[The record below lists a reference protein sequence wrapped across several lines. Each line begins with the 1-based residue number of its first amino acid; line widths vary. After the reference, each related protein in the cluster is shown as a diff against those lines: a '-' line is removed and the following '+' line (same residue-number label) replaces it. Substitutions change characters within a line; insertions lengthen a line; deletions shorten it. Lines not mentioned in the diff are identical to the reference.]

1 MLAFLD
7 YLVEKL
13 NETGAVVPVTHYFNH
28 GPDVHFQGDIP
39 TILKKLKHGKLHPIQ
54 KTLRLD
60 QLIPTQYVVSL
71 PKVLKKHGSG
81 DDPSHPIVV
90 LHDRTL
96 GLNFLIDGHHRAAAL
111 LLNNRNVAVPCTV
124 LDSEDC
130 ARVLKF

>member
-7 YLVEKL
+7 YLCEKL
-13 NETGAVVPVTHYFNH
+13 NETGAVVPVTHYFSH
-28 GPDVHFQGDIP
+28 GPNVKFQGDIP
-39 TILKKLKHGKLHPIQ
+39 AILKKLKRGKLDPLQ

-71 PKVLKKHGSG
+71 PKVLKKHGMD

-96 GLNFLIDGHHRAAAL
+96 GLNFIIDGHHRAAAL
-111 LLNNRNVAVPCTV
+111 LLANRNVAVPCTV
-124 LDSEDC
+124 IDADDAGRYLQ
-130 ARVLKF
+130 